1 VSVSGK
7 FRLRAGLI
15 AGIGLI
21 GLSGSL
27 ASADDAT
34 MHHHHD
40 MSGMMMVSTASY
52 TVPDVQLLRENG
64 RSVSLR
70 QEMDDGRPVVLNFI
84 FTTCTSIC
92 PLMSQ
97 TFSQF
102 ASKLGSDR
110 QKVHLMSISIDPEED
125 TPQRLTEY
133 AKKFH
138 AGPEWQHYT
147 GTLAASVEAQKAFDV
162 YRGEKM
168 SHTAV
173 TLLRAAPG
181 QPWQRIDGFATADD
195 LIKTYRELT
204 AAELTAAK

>member
-1 VSVSGK
+1 MSVKSHLAVG
-7 FRLRAGLI
+7 FV
-15 AGIGLI
+15 AGIGLLCL
-21 GLSGSL
+21 GGSL

-34 MHHHHD
+34 MHLHHD
-40 MSGMMMVSTASY
+40 MSGMVMVSTASY

-64 RSVSLR
+64 KRVSLR

-97 TFSQF
+97 TFAQF
-102 ASKLGSDR
+102 EGKLGSDQ

-133 AKKFH
+133 AQKFH

-147 GTLAASVEAQKAFDV
+147 GTLAASVAAQKAFDV

-195 LIKTYRELT
+195 LIKAYRELT
-204 AAELTAAK
+204 AGELTAAK

>member
-1 VSVSGK
+1 MSIK
-7 FRLRAGLI
+7 LHLA
-15 AGIGLI
+15 IGLVAAI
-21 GLSGSL
+21 GLMGL
-27 ASADDAT
+27 GGGRASADDGS
-34 MHHHHD
+34 MQHHHD
-40 MSGMMMVSTASY
+40 MSGMVMVSTASY

-64 RSVSLR
+64 KRVSLR

-97 TFSQF
+97 TFAQF
-102 ASKLGSDR
+102 EGKLGSDQ

-133 AKKFH
+133 AQKFH

-147 GTLAASVEAQKAFDV
+147 GTLAASVAAQKAFDV

-195 LIKTYRELT
+195 LIKAYRELT
-204 AAELTAAK
+204 AGELTAAK

>member
-1 VSVSGK
+1 MSAKLHLAV
-7 FRLRAGLI
+7 GLV
-15 AGIGLI
+15 AGIGLL
-21 GLSGSL
+21 GLGGSL

-40 MSGMMMVSTASY
+40 MSGMVMVSTASY

-64 RSVSLR
+64 KRVSLR

-97 TFSQF
+97 TFAQF
-102 ASKLGSDR
+102 EGKLGSDQ

-125 TPQRLTEY
+125 TPQRLSEY
-133 AKKFH
+133 ARKFH

-147 GTLAASVEAQKAFDV
+147 GTLAASVAAQKAFDV

-195 LIKTYRELT
+195 LIKAYRELT
-204 AAELTAAK
+204 AGELTAAK

>member
-1 VSVSGK
+1 MAVRRRIDV
-7 FRLRAGLI
+7 RLA
-15 AGIGLI
+15 AAIGLI
-21 GLSGSL
+21 GVAGTL
-27 ASADDAT
+27 AAADDSMVT
-34 MHHHHD
+34 HHQHD
-40 MSGMMMVSTASY
+40 MSGMVMVSTASY

-64 RSVSLR
+64 KRVSLR

-84 FTTCTSIC
+84 FTSCASIC

-97 TFSQF
+97 TFAQF
-102 ASKLGSDR
+102 ERKLGSDR
-110 QKVHLMSISIDPEED
+110 HKVHLMSISIDPEED

-133 AKKFH
+133 ARKFH

-147 GTLAASVEAQKAFDV
+147 GTLAASVAAQKAFDV

-168 SHTAV
+168 DHTAV

-195 LIKTYRELT
+195 LLKTYRELT
-204 AAELTAAK
+204 ASELTAAK